1 MAYYEPHEAYL
12 PAEMAEWVLK
22 KGGKAELQHDM
33 ERSGAIIVGLDDGS
47 DTEAEFLKL
56 FSDVVDEVDVDD
68 MELGEVTFG
77 LEAEMLKGLN
87 KVGGKLVED
96 FPACA
101 WTESP
106 VGDPRRSVVKFDTI
120 YEFVENFD
128 HGLKSGVDFVT
139 YCVADHRANG
149 YIYSLDHDCSTDHWP
164 VAYGIELITEK
175 AEKAWAAM
183 LRGDWTWSADD
194 EELDEEVEAA

>member
-12 PAEMAEWVLK
+12 PAEMAEWILK
-22 KGGKAELQHDM
+22 QGRKACLHHDR
-33 ERSGAIIVGLDDGS
+33 ERSGAIIVSFDDGS
-47 DTEAEFLKL
+47 DTESDFVKL
-56 FSDVVDEVDVDD
+56 FGTVADEVDVDVDD
-68 MELGEVTFG
+68 MELSDDVIFN
-77 LEAEMLKGLN
+77 LEAEMLKALN
-87 KVGGKLVED
+87 QVGGKLVED

-101 WTESP
+101 WTECNTNDSS
-106 VGDPRRSVVKFDTI
+106 RSVVESGTI
-120 YEFVENFD
+120 YEWVENFD

-149 YIYSLDHDCSTDHWP
+149 YIYSLDQDCSTDHWP

-183 LRGDWTWSADD
+183 LRGDWTWSAA
-194 EELDEEVEAA
+194 EEEAA